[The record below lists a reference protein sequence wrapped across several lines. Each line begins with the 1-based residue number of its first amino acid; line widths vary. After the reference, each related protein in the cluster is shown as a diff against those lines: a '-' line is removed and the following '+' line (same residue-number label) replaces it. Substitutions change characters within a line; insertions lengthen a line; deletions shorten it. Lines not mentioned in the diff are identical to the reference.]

1 MFKLNLPLH
10 DIKIKNINSE
20 IYVFDIIR
28 KNKNIGSLITTF
40 KKEDDKLQIRTIL
53 DIKVKVFL
61 ITVYK
66 FFQDTTETWI
76 EGEFVKIE
84 GYTNFEDER
93 EYYIEGNDLD
103 ENFIASGM
111 DGELTLSNKI
121 LPLNYWNKKILEE
134 EEVFDTQKGIVR
146 KITVQK
152 LKNDIIKMDNK
163 KIEAEKYILNASK
176 NPKDKGPFPQ
186 YTLWYKDDELIKFED
201 NTLIDSPIRL
211 QRMHNLIKNIY
222 GNINLDNI
230 KNILGDHCNFP
241 SSICRHGA
249 NNMDT
254 VSGYIADPSNKT
266 FHIRKGFGCEMNWQS
281 YIFN

>member
-1 MFKLNLPLH
+1 MKKYLLLLLLISANLYAFPIPK
-10 DIKIKNINSE
+10 DNEVS
-20 IYVFDIIR
+20 FDIIR

-134 EEVFDTQKGIVR
+134 EELFDTQKGIVR

-152 LKNDIIKMDNK
+152 LENDIIKMNNK
-163 KIEAEKYILNASK
+163 KIEAEKYIMNASK

-186 YTLWYKDDELIKFED
+186 YTLWYKDDELIKFEFVNPKD
-201 NTLIDSPIRL
+201 KKVVTGIRNDL
-211 QRMHNLIKNIY
+211 E
-222 GNINLDNI
+222 
-230 KNILGDHCNFP
+230 
-241 SSICRHGA
+241 
-249 NNMDT
+249 NN
-254 VSGYIADPSNKT
+254 
-266 FHIRKGFGCEMNWQS
+266 
-281 YIFN
+281 

>member
-1 MFKLNLPLH
+1 MKKYLLLLLLISANLYAFPIPK
-10 DIKIKNINSE
+10 DNEVS
-20 IYVFDIIR
+20 FDIIR

-152 LKNDIIKMDNK
+152 LENEIINMNNK
-163 KIEAEKYILNASK
+163 KIETEKYIMDASK

-186 YTLWYKDDELIKFED
+186 YTLWYKNDELIKFEFVNPKD
-201 NTLIDSPIRL
+201 NKKIQTIR
-211 QRMHNLIKNIY
+211 NDWKN
-222 GNINLDNI
+222 
-230 KNILGDHCNFP
+230 
-241 SSICRHGA
+241 
-249 NNMDT
+249 
-254 VSGYIADPSNKT
+254 
-266 FHIRKGFGCEMNWQS
+266 
-281 YIFN
+281 

>member
-1 MFKLNLPLH
+1 MKKYLLLLLLISANLYAFPIPK
-10 DIKIKNINSE
+10 DNEVS
-20 IYVFDIIR
+20 FDIIR

-61 ITVYK
+61 LTVYK

-152 LKNDIIKMDNK
+152 LENDIIKINNK
-163 KIEAEKYILNASK
+163 NIEAEKYIMNASK

-186 YTLWYKDDELIKFED
+186 YTLWYKDDELIKFEFVNPKD
-201 NTLIDSPIRL
+201 KKVVTGIRNDL
-211 QRMHNLIKNIY
+211 E
-222 GNINLDNI
+222 
-230 KNILGDHCNFP
+230 
-241 SSICRHGA
+241 
-249 NNMDT
+249 NN
-254 VSGYIADPSNKT
+254 
-266 FHIRKGFGCEMNWQS
+266 
-281 YIFN
+281 

>member
-1 MFKLNLPLH
+1 MKKYLLLLLLISANLYAFPIPK
-10 DIKIKNINSE
+10 DNEVS
-20 IYVFDIIR
+20 FDIIR

-152 LKNDIIKMDNK
+152 LENDIIKINNK
-163 KIEAEKYILNASK
+163 NIEAEKYIMNASK

-186 YTLWYKDDELIKFED
+186 YTLWYKDDELIKFEFVNPKD
-201 NTLIDSPIRL
+201 KKVVT
-211 QRMHNLIKNIY
+211 
-222 GNINLDNI
+222 G
-230 KNILGDHCNFP
+230 
-241 SSICRHGA
+241 
-249 NNMDT
+249 
-254 VSGYIADPSNKT
+254 
-266 FHIRKGFGCEMNWQS
+266 IRKDLEN
-281 YIFN
+281 N

>member
-1 MFKLNLPLH
+1 MKKYLLLLLLISANLYAFPIPK
-10 DIKIKNINSE
+10 DNEVS
-20 IYVFDIIR
+20 FDIIR

-93 EYYIEGNDLD
+93 EYYIKGNDLD

-152 LKNDIIKMDNK
+152 LENDIIKMNNK
-163 KIEAEKYILNASK
+163 NIEAEKYIMNASK

-186 YTLWYKDDELIKFED
+186 YTLWYKDDELIKFEFVNPKD
-201 NTLIDSPIRL
+201 KKVVTGIRNDL
-211 QRMHNLIKNIY
+211 E
-222 GNINLDNI
+222 
-230 KNILGDHCNFP
+230 
-241 SSICRHGA
+241 
-249 NNMDT
+249 NN
-254 VSGYIADPSNKT
+254 
-266 FHIRKGFGCEMNWQS
+266 
-281 YIFN
+281 

>member
-1 MFKLNLPLH
+1 MKKYLLLLLLISANLYAFPIPK
-10 DIKIKNINSE
+10 DNEVS
-20 IYVFDIIR
+20 FDIIR

-152 LKNDIIKMDNK
+152 LENETININNK
-163 KIEAEKYILNASK
+163 KIETEKYIMNASK

-186 YTLWYKDDELIKFED
+186 YTLWYRNDELIKFEFVNPKD
-201 NTLIDSPIRL
+201 NKKIQTIR
-211 QRMHNLIKNIY
+211 NDWKN
-222 GNINLDNI
+222 
-230 KNILGDHCNFP
+230 
-241 SSICRHGA
+241 
-249 NNMDT
+249 
-254 VSGYIADPSNKT
+254 
-266 FHIRKGFGCEMNWQS
+266 
-281 YIFN
+281 

>member
-1 MFKLNLPLH
+1 MKKYLLLLLLISANLYAFPIPK
-10 DIKIKNINSE
+10 DNEVS
-20 IYVFDIIR
+20 FDIIR

-61 ITVYK
+61 ITAYK

-76 EGEFVKIE
+76 EGEFVKIK
-84 GYTNFEDER
+84 GYTDFEDER

-152 LKNDIIKMDNK
+152 LENDIIKMNNK
-163 KIEAEKYILNASK
+163 KIEAEKYIMNASK

-186 YTLWYKDDELIKFED
+186 YTLWYKDDELIKFEFVNPKD
-201 NTLIDSPIRL
+201 KKVVTGIRNDL
-211 QRMHNLIKNIY
+211 E
-222 GNINLDNI
+222 
-230 KNILGDHCNFP
+230 
-241 SSICRHGA
+241 
-249 NNMDT
+249 NN
-254 VSGYIADPSNKT
+254 
-266 FHIRKGFGCEMNWQS
+266 
-281 YIFN
+281 

>member
-1 MFKLNLPLH
+1 MKKYLLLLLLISANLYAFPIPK
-10 DIKIKNINSE
+10 DNEVS
-20 IYVFDIIR
+20 FDIIR

-53 DIKVKVFL
+53 DIKVKIFL
-61 ITVYK
+61 ITAYK

-152 LKNDIIKMDNK
+152 LENDIIKINNK
-163 KIEAEKYILNASK
+163 KIEAEKYIMNASK

-186 YTLWYKDDELIKFED
+186 YTLWYKDDELIKFEFINPKD
-201 NTLIDSPIRL
+201 KKVVTGIRNDL
-211 QRMHNLIKNIY
+211 E
-222 GNINLDNI
+222 
-230 KNILGDHCNFP
+230 
-241 SSICRHGA
+241 
-249 NNMDT
+249 NN
-254 VSGYIADPSNKT
+254 
-266 FHIRKGFGCEMNWQS
+266 
-281 YIFN
+281 

>member
-1 MFKLNLPLH
+1 MKKYLLLLLLISANLYAFPIPK
-10 DIKIKNINSE
+10 DNEVS
-20 IYVFDIIR
+20 FDIIR

-152 LKNDIIKMDNK
+152 LENEIININNK
-163 KIEAEKYILNASK
+163 KLETEKYILNASK

-186 YTLWYKDDELIKFED
+186 YTLWYKNDELIKFEFVNPKD
-201 NTLIDSPIRL
+201 NKKIQTIR
-211 QRMHNLIKNIY
+211 NDWKN
-222 GNINLDNI
+222 
-230 KNILGDHCNFP
+230 
-241 SSICRHGA
+241 
-249 NNMDT
+249 
-254 VSGYIADPSNKT
+254 
-266 FHIRKGFGCEMNWQS
+266 
-281 YIFN
+281 

>member
-1 MFKLNLPLH
+1 MKKYLLLLLLISVNLNAFPIPK
-10 DIKIKNINSE
+10 DNEVS
-20 IYVFDIIR
+20 FDIIR

-61 ITVYK
+61 ITAYK

-76 EGEFVKIE
+76 EGEFVKIK
-84 GYTNFEDER
+84 GYTDFEDER

-152 LKNDIIKMDNK
+152 LENDIIKINNK
-163 KIEAEKYILNASK
+163 KIEAEKYIMNASK

-186 YTLWYKDDELIKFED
+186 YTLWYKDDELIKFEFVNPKD
-201 NTLIDSPIRL
+201 KKVVT
-211 QRMHNLIKNIY
+211 
-222 GNINLDNI
+222 G
-230 KNILGDHCNFP
+230 
-241 SSICRHGA
+241 
-249 NNMDT
+249 
-254 VSGYIADPSNKT
+254 
-266 FHIRKGFGCEMNWQS
+266 IRKDLEN
-281 YIFN
+281 N

>member
-1 MFKLNLPLH
+1 MKKYLLLLLLISANLYAFPIPK
-10 DIKIKNINSE
+10 DNEVS
-20 IYVFDIIR
+20 FDIIR

-121 LPLNYWNKKILEE
+121 LPLNYWNKKILKE

-146 KITVQK
+146 KVTVQK
-152 LKNDIIKMDNK
+152 LENDIIKINNK
-163 KIEAEKYILNASK
+163 NIEAEKYIMNASK

-186 YTLWYKDDELIKFED
+186 YTLWYKDDELIKFEFVNPKD
-201 NTLIDSPIRL
+201 KKVVTGIRNDL
-211 QRMHNLIKNIY
+211 E
-222 GNINLDNI
+222 
-230 KNILGDHCNFP
+230 
-241 SSICRHGA
+241 
-249 NNMDT
+249 NN
-254 VSGYIADPSNKT
+254 
-266 FHIRKGFGCEMNWQS
+266 
-281 YIFN
+281 

>member
-1 MFKLNLPLH
+1 MKKYLLLLLLISANLYAFPIPK
-10 DIKIKNINSE
+10 DNEVS
-20 IYVFDIIR
+20 FDIIR

-152 LKNDIIKMDNK
+152 LENDIIKINNK
-163 KIEAEKYILNASK
+163 NIEAEKYIMNASK

-186 YTLWYKDDELIKFED
+186 YTLWYKDDELIKFEFVNPKD
-201 NTLIDSPIRL
+201 KKVVTGIRNDL
-211 QRMHNLIKNIY
+211 KN
-222 GNINLDNI
+222 N
-230 KNILGDHCNFP
+230 
-241 SSICRHGA
+241 
-249 NNMDT
+249 
-254 VSGYIADPSNKT
+254 
-266 FHIRKGFGCEMNWQS
+266 
-281 YIFN
+281 

>member
-1 MFKLNLPLH
+1 MKKYLLLLLLISANLYAFPIPK
-10 DIKIKNINSE
+10 DNEVS
-20 IYVFDIIR
+20 FDIIR

-152 LKNDIIKMDNK
+152 LENDIIKINNK
-163 KIEAEKYILNASK
+163 NFEAEKYIMNASK

-186 YTLWYKDDELIKFED
+186 YTLWYKDDELIKFEFVNPKD
-201 NTLIDSPIRL
+201 KKVVTGIR
-211 QRMHNLIKNIY
+211 ND
-222 GNINLDNI
+222 LDN
-230 KNILGDHCNFP
+230 N
-241 SSICRHGA
+241 
-249 NNMDT
+249 
-254 VSGYIADPSNKT
+254 
-266 FHIRKGFGCEMNWQS
+266 
-281 YIFN
+281 

>member
-1 MFKLNLPLH
+1 MKKYLLLLLLISANLYAFPIPK
-10 DIKIKNINSE
+10 DNEVS
-20 IYVFDIIR
+20 FDIIR

-76 EGEFVKIE
+76 EGEFVKIK
-84 GYTNFEDER
+84 GYTDFEDER

-121 LPLNYWNKKILEE
+121 LPLNYWNKKILKE

-152 LKNDIIKMDNK
+152 LENDIIKINNK
-163 KIEAEKYILNASK
+163 NIEAEKYIMNASK

-186 YTLWYKDDELIKFED
+186 YTLWYKDDELIKFEFVNPKD
-201 NTLIDSPIRL
+201 KKVVTGIRNDL
-211 QRMHNLIKNIY
+211 E
-222 GNINLDNI
+222 
-230 KNILGDHCNFP
+230 
-241 SSICRHGA
+241 
-249 NNMDT
+249 NN
-254 VSGYIADPSNKT
+254 
-266 FHIRKGFGCEMNWQS
+266 
-281 YIFN
+281 

>member
-1 MFKLNLPLH
+1 MKKYLLLLLLISANLYAFPIPK
-10 DIKIKNINSE
+10 DNEVS
-20 IYVFDIIR
+20 FDIIR

-61 ITVYK
+61 ITAYK

-152 LKNDIIKMDNK
+152 LGNDIIKMNNK

-186 YTLWYKDDELIKFED
+186 YTLWYKDDELIKFEFVNPKD
-201 NTLIDSPIRL
+201 KKVVTGIRNDL
-211 QRMHNLIKNIY
+211 E
-222 GNINLDNI
+222 
-230 KNILGDHCNFP
+230 
-241 SSICRHGA
+241 
-249 NNMDT
+249 NN
-254 VSGYIADPSNKT
+254 
-266 FHIRKGFGCEMNWQS
+266 
-281 YIFN
+281 

>member
-1 MFKLNLPLH
+1 MKKYLLLLLLISANLYAFPIPK
-10 DIKIKNINSE
+10 DNEVS
-20 IYVFDIIR
+20 FDIIR

-111 DGELTLSNKI
+111 DGKLTLSNKI

-152 LKNDIIKMDNK
+152 LENDIIKMNNK
-163 KIEAEKYILNASK
+163 NIEAEKYIMNASK

-186 YTLWYKDDELIKFED
+186 YTLWYKDDELIKFEFVNPKD
-201 NTLIDSPIRL
+201 KKVVTGIRNDL
-211 QRMHNLIKNIY
+211 E
-222 GNINLDNI
+222 
-230 KNILGDHCNFP
+230 
-241 SSICRHGA
+241 
-249 NNMDT
+249 NN
-254 VSGYIADPSNKT
+254 
-266 FHIRKGFGCEMNWQS
+266 
-281 YIFN
+281 

>member
-1 MFKLNLPLH
+1 MKKYLLLLLLISANLYAFPIPK
-10 DIKIKNINSE
+10 DNEVS
-20 IYVFDIIR
+20 FDIIR

-134 EEVFDTQKGIVR
+134 EEIFDTQKGIVR

-152 LKNDIIKMDNK
+152 LENDIIKMNNK
-163 KIEAEKYILNASK
+163 NIEAEKYIMNASK

-186 YTLWYKDDELIKFED
+186 YTLWYKDDELIKFEFVNPKD
-201 NTLIDSPIRL
+201 KKVVTGIRNDL
-211 QRMHNLIKNIY
+211 E
-222 GNINLDNI
+222 
-230 KNILGDHCNFP
+230 
-241 SSICRHGA
+241 
-249 NNMDT
+249 NN
-254 VSGYIADPSNKT
+254 
-266 FHIRKGFGCEMNWQS
+266 
-281 YIFN
+281 

>member
-1 MFKLNLPLH
+1 MKKYLLLLLLISANLYAFPIPK
-10 DIKIKNINSE
+10 DNEVS
-20 IYVFDIIR
+20 FDIIR

-103 ENFIASGM
+103 ENFIATGM

-152 LKNDIIKMDNK
+152 LENDIIKMNNK
-163 KIEAEKYILNASK
+163 NIEAEKYIMNASK

-186 YTLWYKDDELIKFED
+186 YTLWYKDDELIKFEFVNPKD
-201 NTLIDSPIRL
+201 KKVVTGIRNDL
-211 QRMHNLIKNIY
+211 E
-222 GNINLDNI
+222 
-230 KNILGDHCNFP
+230 
-241 SSICRHGA
+241 
-249 NNMDT
+249 NN
-254 VSGYIADPSNKT
+254 
-266 FHIRKGFGCEMNWQS
+266 
-281 YIFN
+281 

>member
-1 MFKLNLPLH
+1 MKKYLLLLLLTLLLSTNLHTFPIPK
-10 DIKIKNINSE
+10 DNEVS
-20 IYVFDIIR
+20 FDIIR

-61 ITVYK
+61 ITAYK

-76 EGEFVKIE
+76 DGEFVKIK
-84 GYTNFEDER
+84 GYTDFEDER

-152 LKNDIIKMDNK
+152 LENAIIEVNNK
-163 KIEAEKYILNASK
+163 KIEAEKYIMNASK

-186 YTLWYKDDELIKFED
+186 YTLWYKDDELIKFEFVNPKD
-201 NTLIDSPIRL
+201 KKVVTGIRNDL
-211 QRMHNLIKNIY
+211 E
-222 GNINLDNI
+222 
-230 KNILGDHCNFP
+230 
-241 SSICRHGA
+241 
-249 NNMDT
+249 NN
-254 VSGYIADPSNKT
+254 
-266 FHIRKGFGCEMNWQS
+266 
-281 YIFN
+281 

>member
-1 MFKLNLPLH
+1 MKKYLLLLLLISANLYAFPIPK
-10 DIKIKNINSE
+10 DNEVS
-20 IYVFDIIR
+20 FDIIR

-61 ITVYK
+61 ITAYK

-76 EGEFVKIE
+76 EEEFVKIK
-84 GYTNFEDER
+84 GYTDFEDER

-121 LPLNYWNKKILEE
+121 LPLNYLNKKILEE

-152 LKNDIIKMDNK
+152 LENDIIKMNNK
-163 KIEAEKYILNASK
+163 EIEVEKYILNASK

-186 YTLWYKDDELIKFED
+186 YTLWYKEDELIKFEFVNPKD
-201 NTLIDSPIRL
+201 KKVVTGIRNDL
-211 QRMHNLIKNIY
+211 
-222 GNINLDNI
+222 
-230 KNILGDHCNFP
+230 
-241 SSICRHGA
+241 
-249 NNMDT
+249 
-254 VSGYIADPSNKT
+254 
-266 FHIRKGFGCEMNWQS
+266 
-281 YIFN
+281 

>member
-1 MFKLNLPLH
+1 MKKYLLLLLLISANLYAFPIPK
-10 DIKIKNINSE
+10 DNEVS
-20 IYVFDIIR
+20 FDIIR

-152 LKNDIIKMDNK
+152 LENDIIKMNNK
-163 KIEAEKYILNASK
+163 KIEAEKYIMNASK

-186 YTLWYKDDELIKFED
+186 YTLWYKDDELIKFEFVNPKD
-201 NTLIDSPIRL
+201 KKVVT
-211 QRMHNLIKNIY
+211 
-222 GNINLDNI
+222 G
-230 KNILGDHCNFP
+230 
-241 SSICRHGA
+241 
-249 NNMDT
+249 
-254 VSGYIADPSNKT
+254 
-266 FHIRKGFGCEMNWQS
+266 IRKDLEN
-281 YIFN
+281 N

>member
-1 MFKLNLPLH
+1 MKKYLLLLLLISANLYAFPIPK
-10 DIKIKNINSE
+10 DNEVS
-20 IYVFDIIR
+20 FDIIR

-152 LKNDIIKMDNK
+152 LENDIIKINNK
-163 KIEAEKYILNASK
+163 NIEAEKYIMNASK

-186 YTLWYKDDELIKFED
+186 YTLWYKDDELIKFEFVNPKD
-201 NTLIDSPIRL
+201 KKVVTGIR
-211 QRMHNLIKNIY
+211 N
-222 GNINLDNI
+222 D
-230 KNILGDHCNFP
+230 FE
-241 SSICRHGA
+241 
-249 NNMDT
+249 NN
-254 VSGYIADPSNKT
+254 
-266 FHIRKGFGCEMNWQS
+266 
-281 YIFN
+281 

>member
-1 MFKLNLPLH
+1 MKKYLLLLLLISANLYAFPVPK
-10 DIKIKNINSE
+10 DNEVS
-20 IYVFDIIR
+20 FDIIR

-53 DIKVKVFL
+53 DIKVKIFL
-61 ITVYK
+61 ITAYK

-76 EGEFVKIE
+76 EGEFVKIK
-84 GYTNFEDER
+84 GYTDFEDER

-146 KITVQK
+146 KITVKK
-152 LKNDIIKMDNK
+152 LGNDIIEMNNK
-163 KIEAEKYILNASK
+163 KIEAEKYIMNASK

-186 YTLWYKDDELIKFED
+186 YTLWYKDDELIKFEFVNPKD
-201 NTLIDSPIRL
+201 KKVVTGIRNDL
-211 QRMHNLIKNIY
+211 E
-222 GNINLDNI
+222 
-230 KNILGDHCNFP
+230 
-241 SSICRHGA
+241 
-249 NNMDT
+249 NN
-254 VSGYIADPSNKT
+254 
-266 FHIRKGFGCEMNWQS
+266 
-281 YIFN
+281 

>member
-1 MFKLNLPLH
+1 MKKYLLLLLLISANLYAFPIPK
-10 DIKIKNINSE
+10 DNEVS
-20 IYVFDIIR
+20 FDIIR

-53 DIKVKVFL
+53 DIKVKIFL
-61 ITVYK
+61 ITAYK

-76 EGEFVKIE
+76 EGEFVKIK
-84 GYTNFEDER
+84 GYTDFEDER

-152 LKNDIIKMDNK
+152 LENEIINMNNK
-163 KIEAEKYILNASK
+163 KIETEKYIMNASK

-186 YTLWYKDDELIKFED
+186 YTLWYKNDELIKFEFINPKD
-201 NTLIDSPIRL
+201 NKKIQTIR
-211 QRMHNLIKNIY
+211 N
-222 GNINLDNI
+222 DW
-230 KNILGDHCNFP
+230 
-241 SSICRHGA
+241 
-249 NNMDT
+249 NN
-254 VSGYIADPSNKT
+254 
-266 FHIRKGFGCEMNWQS
+266 
-281 YIFN
+281 

>member
-1 MFKLNLPLH
+1 MKKYLLLLLLISANLYAFPIPK
-10 DIKIKNINSE
+10 DNEVS
-20 IYVFDIIR
+20 FDIIR

-76 EGEFVKIE
+76 EEEFVKIE

-103 ENFIASGM
+103 ENFMASGM

-152 LKNDIIKMDNK
+152 LENDIIKINNK
-163 KIEAEKYILNASK
+163 NIEAEKYIMNASK

-186 YTLWYKDDELIKFED
+186 YTLWYKDDELIKFEFVNPKD
-201 NTLIDSPIRL
+201 KKVVTGIRNDL
-211 QRMHNLIKNIY
+211 E
-222 GNINLDNI
+222 
-230 KNILGDHCNFP
+230 
-241 SSICRHGA
+241 
-249 NNMDT
+249 NN
-254 VSGYIADPSNKT
+254 
-266 FHIRKGFGCEMNWQS
+266 
-281 YIFN
+281 

>member
-1 MFKLNLPLH
+1 MKKYLLLLLLISANLYAFPIPK
-10 DIKIKNINSE
+10 DNEVS
-20 IYVFDIIR
+20 FDIIR

-121 LPLNYWNKKILEE
+121 LPLNYWNKKILKE

-152 LKNDIIKMDNK
+152 LENDIIKMNNK
-163 KIEAEKYILNASK
+163 NIEAEKYIMNASK

-186 YTLWYKDDELIKFED
+186 YTLWYKDDELIKFEFVNPKD
-201 NTLIDSPIRL
+201 KKVVTGIRNDL
-211 QRMHNLIKNIY
+211 E
-222 GNINLDNI
+222 
-230 KNILGDHCNFP
+230 
-241 SSICRHGA
+241 
-249 NNMDT
+249 NN
-254 VSGYIADPSNKT
+254 
-266 FHIRKGFGCEMNWQS
+266 
-281 YIFN
+281 

>member
-1 MFKLNLPLH
+1 MKKYLLLLLLISANLYAFPIPK
-10 DIKIKNINSE
+10 DNEVS
-20 IYVFDIIR
+20 FDIIR

-53 DIKVKVFL
+53 DIKVKIFL
-61 ITVYK
+61 ITAYK

-76 EGEFVKIE
+76 EGEFVKIK
-84 GYTNFEDER
+84 GYTDFEDER

-152 LKNDIIKMDNK
+152 LENDIIKMNNK
-163 KIEAEKYILNASK
+163 KIEAEKYIMNASK

-186 YTLWYKDDELIKFED
+186 YTLWYKDDELIKFEFVNPKD
-201 NTLIDSPIRL
+201 KKVVTGIRNDL
-211 QRMHNLIKNIY
+211 E
-222 GNINLDNI
+222 
-230 KNILGDHCNFP
+230 
-241 SSICRHGA
+241 
-249 NNMDT
+249 NN
-254 VSGYIADPSNKT
+254 
-266 FHIRKGFGCEMNWQS
+266 
-281 YIFN
+281 

>member
-1 MFKLNLPLH
+1 MKKYLLLLLLISANLYAFPIPK
-10 DIKIKNINSE
+10 DNEVS
-20 IYVFDIIR
+20 FDIIR

-53 DIKVKVFL
+53 DIKVKIFL
-61 ITVYK
+61 ITAYK

-76 EGEFVKIE
+76 EGEFVKIK
-84 GYTNFEDER
+84 GYTDFEDER

-152 LKNDIIKMDNK
+152 LENDIIKMNNK

-186 YTLWYKDDELIKFED
+186 YTLWYKDDELIKFEFVNPKD
-201 NTLIDSPIRL
+201 KKVVTGIRNDL
-211 QRMHNLIKNIY
+211 E
-222 GNINLDNI
+222 
-230 KNILGDHCNFP
+230 
-241 SSICRHGA
+241 
-249 NNMDT
+249 NN
-254 VSGYIADPSNKT
+254 
-266 FHIRKGFGCEMNWQS
+266 
-281 YIFN
+281 

>member
-1 MFKLNLPLH
+1 MKKYLLLLLLISANLYAFPIPK
-10 DIKIKNINSE
+10 DNEVS
-20 IYVFDIIR
+20 FDIIR

-40 KKEDDKLQIRTIL
+40 KKEDDKLQIKTIL

-152 LKNDIIKMDNK
+152 LENDIIKMNNK
-163 KIEAEKYILNASK
+163 NIEAEKYIMNASK

-186 YTLWYKDDELIKFED
+186 YTLWYKDDELIKFEFVNPKD
-201 NTLIDSPIRL
+201 KKVVTGIRNDL
-211 QRMHNLIKNIY
+211 E
-222 GNINLDNI
+222 
-230 KNILGDHCNFP
+230 
-241 SSICRHGA
+241 
-249 NNMDT
+249 NN
-254 VSGYIADPSNKT
+254 
-266 FHIRKGFGCEMNWQS
+266 
-281 YIFN
+281 

>member
-1 MFKLNLPLH
+1 MKKYLLLLLLISANLYAFPIPK
-10 DIKIKNINSE
+10 DNEVS
-20 IYVFDIIR
+20 FDIIR

-53 DIKVKVFL
+53 DIKVKIFL
-61 ITVYK
+61 ITAYK

-76 EGEFVKIE
+76 EGEFVKIK
-84 GYTNFEDER
+84 GYTDYEDER

-152 LKNDIIKMDNK
+152 LENDIIKMNNK
-163 KIEAEKYILNASK
+163 NIEAEKYIMNASK

-186 YTLWYKDDELIKFED
+186 YTLWYKDDELIKFEFVNPKD
-201 NTLIDSPIRL
+201 KKVVTGIRNDL
-211 QRMHNLIKNIY
+211 E
-222 GNINLDNI
+222 
-230 KNILGDHCNFP
+230 
-241 SSICRHGA
+241 
-249 NNMDT
+249 NN
-254 VSGYIADPSNKT
+254 
-266 FHIRKGFGCEMNWQS
+266 
-281 YIFN
+281 